1 MMRSAVRCSTIAVTI
16 LAFALAASE
25 LAAQSRSRDSRKAA
39 EGESAKQL
47 ESRISKAEEGLV
59 EEYLEVAN
67 EFYKQGEKGRAKDI
81 LGRLLQI
88 NPKMEGI
95 RQRME
100 GLNEEMIQENDRRLE
115 FDTSKFWLP
124 VGEVR
129 EGTPFRVQVSGEYK
143 LDLTTTVGLAG
154 LPTGDPSATH
164 LKGVPFGAVVGMI
177 FTEGTPGPPFLIGG
191 NVDHTPKKSGT
202 FYLRVNVPLNAK
214 CRGDLKV
221 AVSGGIAPT
230 AARSR

>member
-16 LAFALAASE
+16 FAFALGASE

-67 EFYKQGEKGRAKDI
+67 EFYKQGEKERAKDI

-95 RQRME
+95 RQRMD

-143 LDLTTTVGLAG
+143 LDLNTTVGLAG

-177 FTEGTPGPPFLIGG
+177 FTEGKPGPPFLIGG

-230 AARSR
+230 AVRSR